1 MKQNGNML
9 FVFNIEYIYCFTI
22 LVLFIHF
29 DRFERGIEIP
39 LISSPSLNIISRQL
53 DKFKAVG
60 KRYEIENPN
69 PLFHEAFA
77 FIYDDEVLRIKTLF
91 ESFHGETHS
100 GFTHARTYYRSLNFL
115 KCIEWIQRT
124 YFNRLTFPT

>member
-1 MKQNGNML
+1 MKQNGNIL

-29 DRFERGIEIP
+29 DRFERGNEIP

-60 KRYEIENPN
+60 W
-69 PLFHEAFA
+69 
-77 FIYDDEVLRIKTLF
+77 KTIRNR
-91 ESFHGETHS
+91 ES
-100 GFTHARTYYRSLNFL
+100 
-115 KCIEWIQRT
+115 
-124 YFNRLTFPT
+124 